1 MRRLNPK
8 HRQRLA
14 ALCALAL
21 AAAACS
27 EPTAKTAASAADA
40 STAGA
45 DAQLDGAVGSTDA
58 GGDNDSEAA
67 DVADLADSATP
78 DDARADG
85 ELGSDDVGEPSPDS
99 ADLADS
105 GDGADDA
112 STADSAA
119 DDAAATGDSAVA
131 GDADTASG
139 APDAAEPPPKPPF
152 PIVMAHGFFGFNDF
166 AGAGFIDYFYK
177 VKPALEKKGELL
189 VFTPAVDPFE
199 SSEVR
204 GAALWAH
211 IQTILAQTGKQKVVL
226 IGHSQGGL
234 DARVIANQHPEAVA
248 ALVTVATPHGGSPVA
263 DAVLFVTPGPISKGI
278 VEALGKLVG
287 GVINP
292 DSDNSLMAALGQLS
306 TKQAEAFDKT
316 YPLPTSIPVWSIAG
330 RSLYAGKGGPCSS
343 SNTPWFISKWN
354 SETDPVNALLLAFT
368 AAMVGKVNDGLV
380 PVESAKRGTFL
391 GCIPADHLD
400 QIGHILGQPPGL
412 FNDFDHKEFWLDLV
426 QWVRAQGY

>member
-1 MRRLNPK
+1 MNVASSAATWPLLL
-8 HRQRLA
+8 LA
-14 ALCALAL
+14 ALGLTSCSDASERTPSDRSEDAIGAVVDTAL
-21 AAAACS
+21 
-27 EPTAKTAASAADA
+27 TAADA
-40 STAGA
+40 
-45 DAQLDGAVGSTDA
+45 DTDA
-58 GGDNDSEAA
+58 GLAGLTDAASE
-67 DVADLADSATP
+67 VALADAVSDAT
-78 DDARADG
+78 AATTT
-85 ELGSDDVGEPSPDS
+85 DS
-99 ADLADS
+99 AEADAPTQP
-105 GDGADDA
+105 DALDAQPAGAED
-112 STADSAA
+112 
-119 DDAAATGDSAVA
+119 VLPEP
-131 GDADTASG
+131 DTA
-139 APDAAEPPPKPPF
+139 PEPPKPPF
-152 PIVMAHGFFGFNDF
+152 PIVLAHGFFGFNDF

-189 VFTPAVDPFE
+189 VYTPAVDPFE

-204 GAALWAH
+204 GAALWQH

-234 DARVIANQHPEAVA
+234 DARVIAHQHPEAVA

-292 DSDNSLMAALGQLS
+292 ESDNSLMAAFDQLS
-306 TKQAEAFDKT
+306 TKQAEAFDKL
-316 YPLPTSIPVWSIAG
+316 YPLPTAIPVWSIAG
-330 RSLYAGKGGPCSS
+330 RTLYAGKGGVCSS
-343 SNTPWFISKWN
+343 SNTPWFISKWHG
-354 SETDPVNALLLAFT
+354 ETDPVNALLLAFT
-368 AAMVGKVNDGLV
+368 AAMVGQTNDGLV

-412 FNDFDHKEFWLDLV
+412 FNSFDHKEFWLDLV